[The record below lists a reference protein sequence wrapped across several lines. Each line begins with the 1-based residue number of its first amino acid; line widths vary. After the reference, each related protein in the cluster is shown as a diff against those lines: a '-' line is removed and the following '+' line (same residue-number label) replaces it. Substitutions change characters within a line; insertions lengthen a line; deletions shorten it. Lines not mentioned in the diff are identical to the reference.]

1 MSLPFPAR
9 PARWLQAV
17 LVFLATVACTAL
29 LFQRATGSDWS
40 EPHWLE
46 GDPVE
51 VYARV
56 KLAAEQPGAVL
67 SGRIRVENLGAPI
80 RADWTGY
87 PVPDRVVFIL
97 TGWLAH
103 GLGLVA
109 AIQLMSACL
118 LGLNAG
124 SFYLC
129 ARWLRWRWEWAA
141 ALALAF
147 AFCTYNIRWGI
158 TLSFSQTFVLPPLLL
173 LCARAT
179 RRGAPP
185 AVSWNLLGIG
195 LGLWLAQGNPY
206 LAYFAGVVA
215 GGALLLAWL
224 RRIPWRRFVPLGLFL
239 GVLSF
244 GFLLLNATQIRGA
257 LAGSEETAS
266 LLRGADD
273 MRTFALR
280 PIEWLVPPADHRL
293 PPLGDLG
300 RKYHDHVQGRG
311 ELYYNYLGLLG
322 IAGLVG
328 LLAVGIRRLA
338 RKSWRQADALLGLAW
353 IIVFGMVG
361 GINHWLGAA
370 GLDLFRAGTRIG
382 IYAQVWVLLFLG
394 GWLTR
399 RFHSKLLSLSL
410 ALMIATL
417 AIWEQT
423 PPLGDS
429 APREQNF
436 ARWHDY
442 AALTEKLE
450 RTLTTGAMVFQLPA
464 TAFPEAGRT
473 GNMPDYDHLLP
484 YLTSDALRYS
494 YGHLRNSPALR
505 WARHVARLSGVEMI
519 AALEKAGFAAVW
531 IDTRAY
537 ADAGAALYAALQNA
551 GRFELATERQP
562 PFVRVFLLKPAP
574 SPQLPDFSDPR
585 LQEPWDETSGEPAL
599 LALRGWYVP
608 ESDAQN
614 RWRWAARDATLG
626 LWSETAAPTATL
638 RFRLGGPAQSVVA
651 LRLDGRE
658 LGRWPP
664 GPETRTV
671 QMPLRAGLTTLIWN
685 LEGRTFRPGDHD
697 PRELGFMVE
706 NLSVSVP

>member
-1 MSLPFPAR
+1 MSNPFPAR
-9 PARWLQAV
+9 PPRWLQAV

-29 LFQRATGSDWS
+29 LFQRTTWSDWT

-67 SGRIRVENLGAPI
+67 GGSITVENLGAPV

-87 PVPDRVVFIL
+87 PVPDRIVFVL
-97 TGWLAH
+97 TGWLA
-103 GLGLVA
+103 GALGLIA

-118 LGLNAG
+118 LALNAT

-129 ARWLRWRWEWAA
+129 ARWLRWRWEWAT

-147 AFCTYNIRWGI
+147 AFCTYNVRWGI
-158 TLSFSQTFVLPPLLL
+158 TLSFSQTFVIPPLLL

-179 RRGAPP
+179 RRGAKP
-185 AVSWNLLGIG
+185 AAGWSLLAIA
-195 LGLWLAQGNPY
+195 LGFWLAQGNPY

-224 RRIPWRRFVPLGLFL
+224 RRIPRLRLVPLGLFL
-239 GVLSF
+239 GVLTV
-244 GFLLLNATQIRGA
+244 GFFLLNAAQIRSA
-257 LAGSEETAS
+257 LAGSETAS

-293 PPLGDLG
+293 PLLGGLG

-328 LLAVGIRRLA
+328 LLAVGVRRLA
-338 RKSWRQADALLGLAW
+338 RKSWRHGDAVLGLVW
-353 IIVFGMVG
+353 IIVFGMAG

-382 IYAQVWVLLFLG
+382 IYAQVWTLRFLG
-394 GWLTR
+394 GWLMR
-399 RFHSKLLSLSL
+399 RFRTKAVSLPL
-410 ALMIATL
+410 ALLVAAA

-423 PPLGDS
+423 PPLGDP
-429 APREQNF
+429 APRERNF
-436 ARWHDY
+436 ARWQDY
-442 AALTEKLE
+442 ATLTEKLE
-450 RTLTTGAMVFQLPA
+450 RALPPGAMVFQLPA

-473 GNMPDYDHLLP
+473 GAMPDYEHLLP
-484 YLTSDALRYS
+484 YLTSDTLRYS

-505 WARHVARLSGVEMI
+505 WARHVARLPTTEMV
-519 AALEKAGFAAVW
+519 AALEGTGFAALW

-537 ADAGAALYAALQNA
+537 ADAGAALSAALQDA
-551 GRFELATERQP
+551 GRSEFTVDRQP
-562 PFVRVFLLKPAP
+562 ASVRVFLLKPAP
-574 SPQLPDFSDPR
+574 APQLPDFSDPR
-585 LQEPWDETSGEPAL
+585 LQEPWDETSGQPAL
-599 LALRGWYVP
+599 LALRGWYAP

-614 RWRWAARDATLG
+614 RWRWAAREAALG

-638 RFRLGGPAQSVVA
+638 RFRLGGPAQSVVV

-658 LGRWPP
+658 LGRWAP

-671 QMPLRAGLTTLIWN
+671 QLPLGAGLTTLIWS
-685 LEGRTFRPGDHD
+685 LEGHTFRPGDHD

-706 NLSVSVP
+706 NLAVSVP